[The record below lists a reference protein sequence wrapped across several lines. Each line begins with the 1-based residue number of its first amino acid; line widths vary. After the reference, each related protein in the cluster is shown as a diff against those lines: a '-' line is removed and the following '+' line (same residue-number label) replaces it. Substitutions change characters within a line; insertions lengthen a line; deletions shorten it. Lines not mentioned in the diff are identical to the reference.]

1 QPAAEQ
7 EQAEPEQAA
16 KPEKPK
22 AKEQPAAE
30 QEQAEPEQ
38 AAKPK
43 PQKQENKACDPQTGA
58 NC

>member
-1 QPAAEQ
+1 
-7 EQAEPEQAA
+7 QAA

-22 AKEQPAAE
+22 AEEQPAAE
-30 QEQAEPEQ
+30 QQQAEPEQ
-38 AAKPK
+38 AAEPE